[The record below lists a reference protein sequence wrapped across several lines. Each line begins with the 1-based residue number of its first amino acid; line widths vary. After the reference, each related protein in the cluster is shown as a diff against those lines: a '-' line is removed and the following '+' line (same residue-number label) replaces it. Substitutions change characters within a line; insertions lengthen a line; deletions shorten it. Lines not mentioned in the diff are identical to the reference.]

1 MSRPGVFAWDR
12 IDPASQLLA
21 EHLPADLRG
30 RAADLGAGYG
40 YLSDALLTRCPGI
53 VSLDLYEA
61 EARALE
67 LSRRNLADVAARLP
81 LRFFW
86 QDVTSG
92 LSESYDV
99 IITNPPFHAQQS
111 AARPDIGRAFIAAAA
126 AALVP
131 GGRLWLV
138 ANRNLPYELELDAN
152 FGSVRIV
159 AQQQGFK
166 IIEAIK
172 GAAATPQS
180 ATPAPAAGKRR
191 APSRAAEA
199 RAWRGDA

>member
-1 MSRPGVFAWDR
+1 MTLDSPTPR
-12 IDPASQLLA
+12 LA
-21 EHLPADLRG
+21 R
-30 RAADLGAGYG
+30 
-40 YLSDALLTRCPGI
+40 
-53 VSLDLYEA
+53 SLDH
-61 EARALE
+61 ARP
-67 LSRRNLADVAARLP
+67 R
-81 LRFFW
+81 
-86 QDVTSG
+86 
-92 LSESYDV
+92 YDV
-99 IITNPPFHAQQS
+99 IVTNPPFHAQQG

-159 AQQQGFK
+159 TQQQGFK

-180 ATPAPAAGKRR
+180 ATPAASPARKRR

-199 RAWRGDA
+199 RAWRGNA